1 MKWQLQTAKNRF
13 SELVRAAQRG
23 KPQLITRNGEP
34 VVYVVDYTQY
44 REQMHTQEH
53 DKKSIL
59 LARPHKDIELSIDRD
74 VDYGREV
81 EL

>member
-23 KPQLITRNGEP
+23 KPQLVTKNGEP
-34 VVYVVDYTQY
+34 VVYVVAYAQY
-44 REQMHTQEH
+44 RERIHTTEH

-59 LARPHKDIELSIDRD
+59 LARPHKDIELVIDREA
-74 VDYGREV
+74 DYGREV

>member
-1 MKWQLQTAKNRF
+1 MKWQLQAAKNRF

-23 KPQLITRNGEP
+23 KPQLVTKNGEP
-34 VVYVVDYTQY
+34 VVYVVDYAQY
-44 REQMHTQEH
+44 RERMHAQEH

-74 VDYGREV
+74 EDYGREV

>member
-13 SELVRAAQRG
+13 SELVREARRG
-23 KPQLITRNGEP
+23 KPQLVTKNGEP
-34 VVYVVDYTQY
+34 VVYVVDYAQY
-44 REQMHTQEH
+44 QEQIRTQEH

-59 LARPHKDIELSIDRD
+59 LARPHKDIELAVDRED
-74 VDYGREV
+74 DYGREV